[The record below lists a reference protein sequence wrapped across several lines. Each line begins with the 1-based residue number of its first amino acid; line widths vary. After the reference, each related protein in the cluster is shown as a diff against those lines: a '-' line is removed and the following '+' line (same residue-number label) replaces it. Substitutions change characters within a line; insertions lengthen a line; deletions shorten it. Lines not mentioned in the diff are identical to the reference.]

1 MGRLEERVAVVT
13 GGGDG
18 IGRGISEVFAR
29 EGAHVAIIDRNEQAG
44 TETAAAIEDSGG
56 TATYVPGDISDEASV
71 VEAVRQVAERAGPP
85 TVLVNNAAIFILKGI
100 EATPEEWLRICSVNI
115 MGTALVTKHVVP
127 HMQAAGRGSIVNI
140 GSVSSFIA
148 QRGFMTYNAT
158 KAAVAEM
165 TRCMALDLADD
176 NIRVNGVCPGAVWT
190 ATLSRIAGEQG
201 LTREQAAQMP
211 NLGGEQIIRRIADPQ
226 EIGNAVLFLAC
237 DESSFCTGANL
248 MVDAGWTA
256 V

>member
-1 MGRLEERVAVVT
+1 MGRLDDRVAVVT

-44 TETAAAIEDSGG
+44 SSAAEAISARGG
-56 TATYVPGDISDEASV
+56 TATYVHGDISDEASV
-71 VEAVRQVAERAGPP
+71 QRAVAEVAERAGPP
-85 TVLVNNAAIFILKGI
+85 RVLVNNAAIFILKGI
-100 EATPEEWLRICSVNI
+100 DATPEDWLSICSVNI
-115 MGTALVTKHVVP
+115 MGTALMTKHVVP
-127 HMQAAGRGSIVNI
+127 HMRQAGGGTIVNI

-148 QRGFMTYNAT
+148 QKEFMTYNAT

-190 ATLSRIAGEQG
+190 ATLSRLAQEQG
-201 LTREQAAQMP
+201 LTREQAAQKP
-211 NLGGEQIIRRIADPQ
+211 NMGAEQIIRRIADPQ
-226 EIGNAVLFLAC
+226 EIGNAVLFLAS

-256 V
+256 I